1 MSDVS
6 IRTEGRA
13 GRITLNRPQAL
24 NALTPAMCG
33 AIDAAFRDWR
43 DDPAVAVVLIDA
55 MGERAFCAG
64 GDIAEVY
71 RTGIA
76 GDYAM
81 PRAFWRE
88 EYRMNARIDEYP
100 KPVVSFL
107 QGYTMGGGVGL
118 GCHASHRIVG
128 ESSKIAMPECTIG
141 LAPDVG
147 GSFILA
153 RANGLRP
160 GFGSWIGATGLRLGP
175 GDAILAGFADA
186 FAPEES
192 WPALKARVVETG
204 APPEDLSPPP
214 EAGIL
219 ADLERMS
226 AHFERSAPADIVAS
240 LATDESDAAR
250 AALAAIRHNA
260 PLATAAHLELLRRL
274 GPTPT
279 LRDALRAEYRY
290 TWRSIAQGDF
300 LEGIRALIID
310 KDRTPRWRHAR
321 IEDVTADEVAAMLA
335 PLGTD
340 ELTFDG
346 EEERA

>member
-1 MSDVS
+1 MSDVL

-13 GRITLNRPQAL
+13 GRITLNRPKAL

-33 AIDAAFRDWR
+33 AIDTALAAWR

-55 MGERAFCAG
+55 AGDRAFCAG

-81 PRAFWRE
+81 PRDFWRD

-107 QGYTMGGGVGL
+107 QGFTMGGGVGL
-118 GCHASHRIVG
+118 GCHGSHRIVG
-128 ESSKIAMPECTIG
+128 ETSKVAMPECTIG

-147 GSFILA
+147 GSCILG
-153 RANGLRP
+153 RANGLLP

-175 GDAILAGFADA
+175 GDAILVGFADA
-186 FAPEES
+186 FAPEER
-192 WPALKARVVETG
+192 WPDLKARIVETG
-204 APPEDLSPPP
+204 APPDDLPPP
-214 EAGIL
+214 PDAAVL
-219 ADLERMS
+219 ADRDRMS
-226 AHFERSAPADIVAS
+226 AHFDKPTPAATLAS
-240 LATDESDAAR
+240 LEADDSDAAR
-250 AALAAIRHNA
+250 RALKAIRHNA
-260 PLATAAHLELLRRL
+260 PLATAAHLEMLRRL
-274 GPTPT
+274 GPAPS
-279 LRDALRAEYRY
+279 LREALRAEYRY

-310 KDRTPRWRHAR
+310 KDKAPRWRHAR
-321 IEDVTADEVAAMLA
+321 IEDVTAEEVAAMLA
-335 PLGTD
+335 PLGAA

-346 EEERA
+346 EETP

>member
-1 MSDVS
+1 MSDIL
-6 IRTEGRA
+6 IRTEGLA
-13 GRITLNRPQAL
+13 GRITLNRPKAL
-24 NALTPAMCG
+24 NALTPAMCRE
-33 AIDAAFRDWR
+33 IDAALIAWA

-55 MGERAFCAG
+55 EGERAFSAG

-81 PRAFWRE
+81 PRDFWRD

-118 GCHASHRIVG
+118 GCHGSHRIVG
-128 ESSKIAMPECTIG
+128 ESSRIAMPECTIG

-147 GSFILA
+147 GSFILG

-160 GFGSWIGATGLRLGP
+160 GLGSWIGATGLRLGP
-175 GDAILAGFADA
+175 GDAILVGFADA
-186 FAPEES
+186 FAPEDT
-192 WPALKARVVETG
+192 WPDLKARLVETG
-204 APPEDLSPPP
+204 TPPEDLPPP
-214 EAGIL
+214 P
-219 ADLERMS
+219 
-226 AHFERSAPADIVAS
+226 APAILGDRDAMSGHFAQATPAGIVAS
-240 LATDESDAAR
+240 LEADDGAAAR
-250 AALAAIRHNA
+250 RALEAIRHNA

-274 GPTPT
+274 GPAPS

-310 KDRTPRWRHAR
+310 KDKAPRWRHAR

-335 PLGTD
+335 PLGPD
-340 ELTFDG
+340 ELTFEG
-346 EEERA
+346 EKTP

>member
-1 MSDVS
+1 MSDVL
-6 IRTEGRA
+6 IRIEGRA
-13 GRITLNRPQAL
+13 GRITLNRPKAL
-24 NALTPAMCG
+24 NALTPGMCRD
-33 AIDAAFRDWR
+33 IDAALIAWVV
-43 DDPAVAVVLIDA
+43 DPAVALVLIDA
-55 MGERAFCAG
+55 EGDRAFCAG

-81 PRAFWRE
+81 PRDFWRD

-100 KPVVSFL
+100 KPVVTFL

-128 ESSKIAMPECTIG
+128 RGSRVAMPECTIG

-160 GFGSWIGATGLRLGP
+160 GFGAWIGATGLRLGP
-175 GDAILAGFADA
+175 GDAILAGFADV

-192 WPALKARVVETG
+192 WPDLKARIVATG
-204 APPEDLSPPP
+204 APPDGLPPPP
-214 EAGIL
+214 EPAVL
-219 ADLERMS
+219 AVWEAMS
-226 AHFERSAPADIVAS
+226 AHFDKTAPAAI
-240 LATDESDAAR
+240 LAALAADDSEAAR
-250 AALAAIRHNA
+250 SALAAIRHNA

-274 GPTPT
+274 GHEPT
-279 LRDALRAEYRY
+279 LREALRAEYRY
-290 TWRSIAQGDF
+290 TWRAIEQGDF

-310 KDRTPRWRHAR
+310 KDRTPRWTHDR
-321 IEDVTADEVAAMLA
+321 IEDVTGDEIAAMLA
-335 PLGTD
+335 PLGD
-340 ELTFDG
+340 EELTFDG
-346 EEERA
+346 EERP

>member
-1 MSDVS
+1 MSDVL

-13 GRITLNRPQAL
+13 GRITLTRPKAL
-24 NALTPAMCG
+24 NALTPAMCA
-33 AIDAAFRDWR
+33 AIDAALSAWR
-43 DDPAVAVVLIDA
+43 TDHAIAVVLIDA
-55 MGERAFCAG
+55 EGDRAFCAG

-81 PRAFWRE
+81 PRAFWRD

-100 KPVVSFL
+100 KPVVTFL

-128 ESSKIAMPECTIG
+128 ESSRIAMPECTIG

-147 GSFILA
+147 GSFILG

-192 WPALKARVVETG
+192 WPALKTRILESG
-204 APPEDLSPPP
+204 APPEDFRPPP

-219 ADLERMS
+219 AVRDRMS
-226 AHFERSAPADIVAS
+226 AHFDRATPAEIVAS
-240 LATDESDAAR
+240 LAADDSEPAR

-260 PLATAAHLELLRRL
+260 PLATAAHMEILRRL
-274 GPTPT
+274 GPAPT
-279 LRDALRAEYRY
+279 LREALRTEYRY
-290 TWRSIAQGDF
+290 TWRSISQGDF

-310 KDRTPRWRHAR
+310 KDKTPRWRHAR
-321 IEDVTADEVAAMLA
+321 IEDVTPGEVEAMLA
-335 PLGTD
+335 PLGAD

-346 EEERA
+346 EEWA